1 MKSLI
6 KLNLVWKIFI
16 AMILGSIVGAIWGP
30 GAESIEFIGT
40 IWLNMIKMFIVPV
53 VIWDQRDE
61 RGRRFGR
68 SRCDR

>member
-6 KLNLVWKIFI
+6 KLNLVWK
-16 AMILGSIVGAIWGP
+16 
-30 GAESIEFIGT
+30 
-40 IWLNMIKMFIVPV
+40 IKMFIVPV